1 MSRWHVRVARD
12 VLRAGGVI
20 AYPTEAVFG
29 LGCDPWNFEAV
40 QEILRLK
47 GRSADKGL
55 VVIAAGFEQLLPLIE
70 RPSAEVLARLEASW
84 PGFVTWVLPSR
95 PETPTWLTGRHLGLA
110 VRVTAHPLA
119 AALCRA
125 FERPLVSTS
134 ANPGGFKPARTN
146 LTVHRYFGDAL
157 DFIVP
162 GAVGGQVCASE
173 IRDART
179 GEILRAGKSKR

>member
-1 MSRWHVRVARD
+1 MRVARD

-29 LGCDPWNFEAV
+29 LGCDPWNSEAV
-40 QEILRLK
+40 QEIVQLK
-47 GRSADKGL
+47 GRPADQGL
-55 VVIAAGFEQLLPLIE
+55 IVIAADFEQLLPLVE
-70 RPSAEVLARLEASW
+70 RPSAEVLIRLKASW

-95 PETPTWLTGRHLGLA
+95 PGTPTWLTGRHAGLA

-125 FERPLVSTS
+125 FGRPLVSTS
-134 ANPGGFKPARTN
+134 ANPSGFTPARTT

-162 GAVGGQVCASE
+162 GAVGSEVSASE
-173 IRDART
+173 IRDAQT
-179 GEILRAGKSKR
+179 GKILRAAAVRR